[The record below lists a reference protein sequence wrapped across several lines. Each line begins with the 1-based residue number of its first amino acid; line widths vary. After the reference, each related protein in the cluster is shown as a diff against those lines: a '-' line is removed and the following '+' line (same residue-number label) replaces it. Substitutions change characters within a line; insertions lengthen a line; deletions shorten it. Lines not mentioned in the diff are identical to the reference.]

1 METFLTPQGI
11 IGATIVAFV
20 FGALYYS
27 PIMFLNVWLKVSRK
41 FPHNELPKQKAFYVV
56 SVHLYSLVAHGAIA
70 AVLALML
77 DVAGVTTLKMALSI
91 GALLSLGFIVT
102 TRYIDMLYVVDDVHY
117 SKQSQIKFLLSAG
130 YYFSVILIMSTVLFF
145 VASK

>member
-11 IGATIVAFV
+11 MGATIVAFV
-20 FGALYYS
+20 FGSIYYS
-27 PIMFLNVWLKVSRK
+27 PLVFLNVWLKVSRLSQK
-41 FPHNELPKQKAFYVV
+41 ELPKRKTSYMIG
-56 SVHLYSLVAHGAIA
+56 VHFYSLLAHGAMA
-70 AVLALML
+70 AVVALML

-117 SKQSQIKFLLSAG
+117 SKQSQIKFLLSSG
-130 YYFSVILIMSTVLFF
+130 YYFLTVLIMSIVLFF